1 MKLHRR
7 YYNLTLATLMS
18 GLMSLIIALVL
29 TLLNEGL
36 GASFV
41 PVWLRGFF
49 ASWATS
55 LPVAVFVLPLVRR
68 LIEPLFAD
76 IPAPQR

>member
-7 YYNLTLATLMS
+7 YYNFTLATLMS
-18 GLMSLIIALVL
+18 GLMSLIIAFVL
-29 TLLNEGL
+29 TLLGEGL
-36 GASFV
+36 GSSFA
-41 PVWLRGFF
+41 PIWLRGFF

-68 LIEPLFAD
+68 LIEPLFVDA
-76 IPAPQR
+76 PATRR

>member
-1 MKLHRR
+1 MRIHRR

-18 GLMSLIIALVL
+18 GLMALIIAFVL
-29 TLLNEGL
+29 TLLSEGL
-36 GASFV
+36 GPSFIL
-41 PVWLRGFF
+41 VWLRGFL

-68 LIEPLFAD
+68 AIEPLFVD
-76 IPAPQR
+76 TPMS